1 MSRRENSRIERQLF
15 TEQPFVNNR
24 VSHSVS
30 TCINP
35 VNYYNY
41 TLLLLQS
48 TSSYERKAP
57 LPSSSS
63 SLIGLVDNNDRVVE
77 GAAPNACRSPSW
89 RRKSIISRCVI
100 APIRIPLLEKTEP
113 EESATSSLPSFL
125 PPSVCPSP
133 SSGFVRTVPIVFTRN
148 KALIG
153 ARFSG
158 ARPFFW
164 ITPSLHATIGPP
176 SPPLST
182 PLSKRGRETEGHL
195 VNPA

>member
-48 TSSYERKAP
+48 TDDVSSSYERKAP
-57 LPSSSS
+57 LPSSS

-89 RRKSIISRCVI
+89 RRKSIISPCVI

-113 EESATSSLPSFL
+113 ATSSLPSFL
-125 PPSVCPSP
+125 PPSLCLSF
-133 SSGFVRTVPIVFTRN
+133 SLERIRTY
-148 KALIG
+148 
-153 ARFSG
+153 
-158 ARPFFW
+158 RPDRVY
-164 ITPSLHATIGPP
+164 P
-176 SPPLST
+176 
-182 PLSKRGRETEGHL
+182 
-195 VNPA
+195 